1 MTITEVATSPTHA
14 LEAKIDLLAEQLAI
28 LTAEAELRRRQR
40 QIFDGLYADLSKVSD
55 GAMEMA
61 TDRLAEAEKR
71 GYFAFVRAGAGVLDR
86 VVTSFDEEELAQLSE
101 NVVTILETVKDVT
114 QPEMLAF
121 LGHMIDA
128 IKLQQERVDS
138 EPDKAPSL
146 LGLLKTVRD
155 PDVRRG
161 MARAIE
167 TLRVVSQETGPDAE
181 KTSTN
186 SIPQGDN

>member
-1 MTITEVATSPTHA
+1 MTVTEVATSPTQV
-14 LEAKIDLLAEQLAI
+14 LEAKIDLLTEKMAI

-40 QIFDGLYADLSKVSD
+40 QIFDGLYADLSKVGD

-61 TDRLAEAEKR
+61 TERLAEAEER

-86 VVTSFDEEELAQLSE
+86 VVTSFDEEELAQLGE

-128 IKLQQERVDS
+128 VKLQQEQVDS
-138 EPDKAPSL
+138 EPAKAPSL
-146 LGLLKTVRD
+146 LGLLRTVRD

-161 MARAIE
+161 MARALE
-167 TLRVVSQETGPDAE
+167 TLRVVSQETGPDAD
-181 KTSTN
+181 KISPH

>member
-1 MTITEVATSPTHA
+1 MTIAEVAGSQTQA
-14 LEAKIDLLAEQLAI
+14 LEAKIDLLAEQMAI
-28 LTAEAELRRRQR
+28 LTAEAELRRSQR

-55 GAMEMA
+55 GAMELA
-61 TDRLAEAEKR
+61 TERLAEAEER
-71 GYFAFVRAGAGVLDR
+71 GYFAFVRAGASVLDR
-86 VVTSFDEEELAQLSE
+86 VVTSFDEEDLAQLGE

-128 IKLQQERVDS
+128 VKLQQERVDS
-138 EPDKAPSL
+138 EPEKAPSL

-161 MARAIE
+161 MARALD
-167 TLRVVSQETGPDAE
+167 TLRVVSQETGPNAD
-181 KTSTN
+181 KPSPN
-186 SIPQGDN
+186 SIPQGGN